1 MKADSKVRICVP
13 LCEKT
18 FDAVEAVLPKATAVA
33 DLIEIR
39 LDCLDPLELEKAPT
53 RLASISKKISV
64 PLILTLRPAE
74 EGGNRELGQ
83 DERRSFWQRIQVED
97 ALLDIE
103 LNLLRAMDMGSI
115 DWNRM
120 ICSHHD
126 FSGVTPSVNE
136 SYTEMV
142 KTPARILKLAVH
154 ANDVTDCLAL
164 FDLLKRARAD
174 RREVIAIAMGTAGIT
189 TRVLGPLYGSY
200 LTYGSLS
207 SERGTAPG
215 QITARELRNTYR
227 IDSIDQQTQV
237 VGLVG
242 LPTAHSISP
251 QIHNSAFES
260 SGVNAV
266 YLPFEVCDLAAFMK
280 RMVHPR
286 SRELDWQLRGLSVT
300 APHKLAVMD
309 YLDWIDPEAKEIGA
323 VNTIVVTEEGLRGYN
338 TDAAGFLSPL
348 LERLQSIAGLNC
360 AVIGAG
366 GAARTAAWTLKRQ
379 GAKVKIFARRADQA
393 RALAESL
400 NVSWGDL
407 QAVHFGDFD
416 LVVNTTPL
424 GTSGQLQNQTVLTS
438 DQLHG
443 ARLLYDLVYNPRETQ
458 LMREAKA
465 AGCDALG
472 GLAMLVAQATEQFR
486 LWTGRPAPLATMRR
500 AAEKALASE

>member
-18 FDAVEAVLPKATAVA
+18 FDAVEADLPKALTVA

-39 LDCLDPLELEKAPT
+39 LDCLDPLELETAPT
-53 RLASISKKISV
+53 RLASISKKTSV

-74 EGGNRELGQ
+74 EGGNRELGP
-83 DERRSFWQRIQVED
+83 DEQRNFWQRIRVEKT
-97 ALLDIE
+97 LLDIE
-103 LNLLRAMDMGSI
+103 LNLLRAVEPGMM
-115 DWNRM
+115 DWNRV

-126 FSGVTPSVNE
+126 FSGVPANLNE
-136 SYTEMV
+136 IYNEMV
-142 KTPARILKLAVH
+142 QTPARILKLAVH
-154 ANDVTDCLAL
+154 ASDVTDCLAV

-174 RREVIAIAMGTAGIT
+174 CREMIAIAMGAAGVT
-189 TRVLGPLYGSY
+189 TRVMGPMYGSY
-200 LTYGSLS
+200 LTYGSLTS
-207 SERGTAPG
+207 ASGTAPG
-215 QITARELRNTYR
+215 QVTAHEIRDTYR
-227 IDSIDQQTQV
+227 IDAIDEQTQV

-251 QIHNSAFES
+251 HIHNSAFEAA
-260 SGVNAV
+260 GVNAV
-266 YLPFEVCDLAAFMK
+266 YLPFEVRDLAAFMK

-309 YLDWIDPEAKEIGA
+309 YLDRIDPEAKEIGA

-348 LERLQSIAGLNC
+348 LERLTSLADLNC

-366 GAARTAAWTLKRQ
+366 GSARTAAWALRQ
-379 GAKVKIFARRADQA
+379 QRAKVRIFARQPVQA
-393 RALAESL
+393 RALADSL
-400 NVSWGDL
+400 EVAWSDL
-407 QAVHFGDFD
+407 RDAQFGDFD
-416 LVVNTTPL
+416 LVVNATPV
-424 GTSGQLQNQTVLTS
+424 GTFGPLQNQSVVRS
-438 DQLHG
+438 DQLRG
-443 ARLLYDLVYNPRETQ
+443 ARLFYDLVYNPRETQ

-486 LWTGRPAPLATMRR
+486 LWTGIEAPVASMRT